1 LVYSAIIYYNYI
13 NLKYNEKS
21 SNIIIVD
28 TIIMGIEKVWG
39 WSGRWSDSMAEN
51 NNPIY

>member
-1 LVYSAIIYYNYI
+1 
-13 NLKYNEKS
+13 
-21 SNIIIVD
+21 
-28 TIIMGIEKVWG
+28 MGIEKVWG